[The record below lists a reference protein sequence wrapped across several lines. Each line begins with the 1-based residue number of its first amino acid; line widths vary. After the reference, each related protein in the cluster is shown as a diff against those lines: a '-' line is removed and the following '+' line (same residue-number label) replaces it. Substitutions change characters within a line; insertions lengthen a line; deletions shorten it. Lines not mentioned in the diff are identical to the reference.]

1 MRAAGIRWRA
11 HEPVANVGSF
21 RLRDGIAQCEW
32 ALAWRRFTMPTKTRN
47 STRVN
52 VTGVGWKK
60 PVSISAQKYEEVSKA
75 ILAVLSAE
83 PIKFTELARRV
94 AERLPDFEGPVSW
107 YTVSVARDLEVQGK
121 LVRHAKPVLYS
132 KARRRATSAGG

>member
-1 MRAAGIRWRA
+1 
-11 HEPVANVGSF
+11 
-21 RLRDGIAQCEW
+21 
-32 ALAWRRFTMPTKTRN
+32 MPTKTRN

-60 PVSISAQKYEEVSKA
+60 PVSMSAQKYEEVSKA

>member
-1 MRAAGIRWRA
+1 
-11 HEPVANVGSF
+11 
-21 RLRDGIAQCEW
+21 
-32 ALAWRRFTMPTKTRN
+32 MPTKTRN

-94 AERLPDFEGPVSW
+94 AERLPDFEGSVSW